1 MRNWPLI
8 MLCLG
13 LVLSTQVSFG
23 PAPKLTSNA
32 YPESHFFRAPR
43 ISRFEIL
50 RDGRVLRSESVGQ
63 SESADGKTL
72 RVAMG
77 TTKLTHLDDSLRR
90 PLVQDGALTFRIP
103 VTFTIDGKPV
113 GESTVLQPIADDTI
127 HASFHL
133 SRYGWYLHD
142 PTDGRMDACLLD
154 AMVTAVRARI
164 EDGNRQTEIKRLHG
178 TYPR

>member
-1 MRNWPLI
+1 

-50 RDGRVLRSESVGQ
+50 RDGRILRSESVGQ

-113 GESTVLQPIADDTI
+113 GESTILQPIADDAI

-142 PTDGRMDACLLD
+142 PTDGRIDACLLD

>member
-50 RDGRVLRSESVGQ
+50 RDGRILRSESVGQ